1 MKINKLYIRGFGKIE
16 NFELDLS
23 KNINVIY
30 GPNES
35 GKSTLMGFI
44 KAGLFGL
51 KGGRTDKEGLA
62 AEIKRYRPWSNS
74 RYGGYIN
81 FELDNHTAY
90 RIDRDFESNSVKLYD
105 SEFNEIT
112 AALSGSKDGRG
123 IAEKLIGVN
132 EGLFEKTV
140 FIRQLGTKIDASSSK
155 DLIDRISNIGQSGF
169 EDISYKKANTALKEA
184 LKSQVGTE
192 RSYTRPL
199 DIISKRLG
207 ELQQLQI
214 KIMQEKET
222 RLALMDT
229 LKELDTDIA
238 IIQQKEKLLSLTA
251 EFNSVKEKLL
261 YQKGKQDELQYLN
274 DGVALIKTNIKRLSV
289 DKETLT
295 EELLKAAEQK
305 AGLEKDLKEEEY
317 PETEKD
323 LEGLKKLIK
332 VCDICGVVTL
342 TSMLATVWCALSPRL
357 FPIHISAIP
366 LIAFIAI
373 VIFRS
378 SKQTSFVKLD
388 KLKAARAKR
397 VVELKCQLESVLGVK
412 AIADNQLTGL
422 NERLNIERS
431 QYEQQLK
438 RLESMRLTYRSQD
451 LDELERRAD
460 ELSSGILKL
469 LEEVSVNLLESEAA
483 LVEKVLEDFKSS
495 PDMELNRLKNFYSE
509 QLQQK
514 KIERAGLD
522 YQVNKISSAVEAQ
535 AVELEMNRLTQQK
548 KALEQRGEALSIA
561 MATLDE
567 ASKEVQKKLLPVMNS
582 TFTKT
587 FENLT
592 SQRYQDTRAGDQLN
606 IMLHHP
612 DSDLIVPVSALSNG
626 TIDQLYLSLR
636 IAVTETVFNIK
647 ERLPLILDEPFA
659 QYDDKR
665 TENALK
671 LISELGKKQQVII
684 FTCKQREIE
693 MIENLGLAAS
703 CKICSLTQ
711 R

>member
-1 MKINKLYIRGFGKIE
+1 MKINKLYIRGFGKVE
-16 NFELDLS
+16 NLELDLS
-23 KNINVIY
+23 KNINIIY

-35 GKSTLMGFI
+35 GKSTLMSFI

-74 RYGGYIN
+74 RYGGFIN

-90 RIDRDFESNSVKLYD
+90 RIDRDFDNNSLKLYD
-105 SEFNEIT
+105 SDFNEIT

-140 FIRQLGTKIDASSSK
+140 FVRQLGTKIDASSSK

-169 EDISYKKANTALKEA
+169 EDISYKKASTALKEA

-199 DIISKRLG
+199 DIINRRLG

-214 KIMQEKET
+214 KIVQEKES

-238 IIQQKEKLLSLTA
+238 IIRQKEKLFSLAA
-251 EFNSVKEKLL
+251 EFSSVKEKLL
-261 YQKGKQDELQYLN
+261 YQKDKQDELQYLN
-274 DGVALIKTNIKRLSV
+274 DGITLIKTNIKRLSE

-295 EELLKAAEQK
+295 EELQKAAGQK
-305 AGLEKDLKEEEY
+305 AGLEKYLKEAEH
-317 PETEKD
+317 PGTEKD

-332 VCDICGVVTL
+332 LCDIFGVVTL
-342 TSMLATVWCALSPRL
+342 TTLLATVWCALSPKL
-357 FPIHISAIP
+357 FPVYISAIP
-366 LIAFIAI
+366 SIVFIAL

-388 KLKAARAKR
+388 KQKAARSER
-397 VVELKCQLESVLGVK
+397 VAELQRQLESVLGVET
-412 AIADNQLTGL
+412 IADNQLTGL

-431 QYEQQLK
+431 QYEQQVK
-438 RLESMRLTYRSQD
+438 RLESMRLTYKSED
-451 LDELERRAD
+451 LDQLERRAD
-460 ELSSGILKL
+460 ELSAGILNL
-469 LEEVSVNLLESEAA
+469 LEEVSEKFPESEAN
-483 LVEKVLEDFKSS
+483 LIENVLEDIKLN

-522 YQVNKISSAVEAQ
+522 YQVTKTSSGVDAE

-561 MATLDE
+561 MATLEE

-612 DSDLIVPVSALSNG
+612 DSDLIVPVPALSNG
-626 TIDQLYLSLR
+626 TIDQLYLALR

-659 QYDDKR
+659 QYDDNR

-684 FTCKQREIE
+684 FTCKQREVE
-693 MIENLGLAAS
+693 MIGDLGLAAT
-703 CKICSLTQ
+703 CKICSLT
-711 R
+711 

>member
-16 NFELDLS
+16 NFDLDLS

-44 KAGLFGL
+44 KAVLFGL

-74 RYGGYIN
+74 RYGGYVN
-81 FELDNHTAY
+81 FELDNYTAY
-90 RIDRDFESNSVKLYD
+90 RIDRDFENNSVKLYD

-140 FIRQLGTKIDASSSK
+140 FIRQLGTKIDTSSSK

-169 EDISYKKANTALKEA
+169 EDISYKKACTALKEA

-207 ELQQLQI
+207 ELRQLQI
-214 KIMQEKET
+214 KIMQEKES

-229 LKELDTDIA
+229 LKELDADIA
-238 IIQQKEKLLSLTA
+238 IIQQKEKLLSLAA
-251 EFNSVKEKLL
+251 EFSSVKEKLL
-261 YQKGKQDELQYLN
+261 YQRDKQDELQYLN
-274 DGVALIKTNIKRLSV
+274 DGITLVKTNIKRLAE

-295 EELLKAAEQK
+295 EELQKAAEQK
-305 AGLEKDLKEEEY
+305 AGLEKNLEEAKH
-317 PETEKD
+317 PGTEKD

-332 VCDICGVVTL
+332 LCDICGVVTL
-342 TSMLATVWCALSPRL
+342 TALLVTVWCALSPKI
-357 FPIHISAIP
+357 FSIYISGIP
-366 LIAFIAI
+366 STVFIAI
-373 VIFRS
+373 VIFRI

-388 KLKAARAKR
+388 KLKAVRSER
-397 VVELKCQLESVLGVK
+397 VAELQRQLESVLGVK

-422 NERLNIERS
+422 DERLNIEQS

-438 RLESMRLTYRSQD
+438 RLESMRLTYRRKD

-460 ELSSGILKL
+460 ELSAGILKL
-469 LEEVSVNLLESEAA
+469 LEEVSEKLPEGEAT
-483 LVEKVLEDFKSS
+483 LIENVLEDIKLS
-495 PDMELNRLKNFYSE
+495 PDIELNRLRNFYSE

-522 YQVNKISSAVEAQ
+522 YQVKKNSSGVDAE
-535 AVELEMNRLTQQK
+535 AVELEMNRLTHQK

-561 MATLDE
+561 MATLEE

-582 TFTKT
+582 TFTTT

-592 SQRYQDTRAGDQLN
+592 SQRYKDTRAGDQLN

-612 DSDLIVPVSALSNG
+612 DSDFIVPVSALSNG
-626 TIDQLYLSLR
+626 TIDQLYLALR

-693 MIENLGLAAS
+693 MIGDLGLSES
-703 CKICSLTQ
+703 CKICSLT
-711 R
+711 

>member
-51 KGGRTDKEGLA
+51 KGGRTDKEGLV
-62 AEIKRYRPWSNS
+62 AEIKRYKPWSNS

-81 FELDNHTAY
+81 FELDNYSAY

-112 AALSGSKDGRG
+112 AVFSGSKDGRG
-123 IAEKLIGVN
+123 ISEKLLGVN

-140 FIRQLGTKIDASSSK
+140 FVRQLGAKIDASSSR

-169 EDISYKKANTALKEA
+169 EDISYKKASTALKEA

-199 DIISKRLG
+199 DIISRRLG

-214 KIMQEKET
+214 KIVQEKESS
-222 RLALMDT
+222 LALMDT

-238 IIQQKEKLLSLTA
+238 IIQQKEKLLSLAA
-251 EFNSVKEKLL
+251 EFSSVKEKLL
-261 YQKGKQDELQYLN
+261 YHKDKQEELQYLN
-274 DGVALIKTNIKRLSV
+274 DGITLIMANIERLSQ
-289 DKETLT
+289 DKKALT
-295 EELLKAAEQK
+295 EELQKAAEQK
-305 AGLEKDLKEEEY
+305 VRLEKDLKEEEH
-317 PETEKD
+317 PGIEKD

-332 VCDICGVVTL
+332 LCDIFEVVTL
-342 TSMLATVWCALSPRL
+342 AVMLAIVWGALSLKL
-357 FPIHISAIP
+357 FPVHISAIP
-366 LIAFIAI
+366 AI
-373 VIFRS
+373 IFTAIGIFRS
-378 SKQTSFVKLD
+378 SKKTTYVKLD
-388 KLKAARAKR
+388 KQKATSSDRRA
-397 VVELKCQLESVLGVK
+397 ELQRQLDNVLGVK

-431 QYEQQLK
+431 QYQQQFK
-438 RLESMRLTYRSQD
+438 RLESMLLTYRSKD
-451 LDELERRAD
+451 LDQLERRAD
-460 ELSSGILKL
+460 ELSAGIIKL
-469 LEEVSVNLLESEAA
+469 LEEVSDSLPESEAA
-483 LVEKVLEDFKSS
+483 LIENVLEDRKLS
-495 PDMELNRLKNFYSE
+495 PDEELNRLKNFYSE
-509 QLQQK
+509 LLQQK

-522 YQVNKISSAVEAQ
+522 YQVNKISSGIDAE
-535 AVELEMNRLTQQK
+535 AVELEMGRLTQQK

-561 MATLDE
+561 MATLEE
-567 ASKEVQKKLLPVMNS
+567 ASKELQKKLLPVMNS
-582 TFTKT
+582 TFSKT

-606 IMLHHP
+606 IKLHHP

-626 TIDQLYLSLR
+626 TIDQLYLALR
-636 IAVTETVFNIK
+636 IAVTETVFSIK

-659 QYDDKR
+659 QYDDNR
-665 TENALK
+665 TQNALK

-693 MIENLGLAAS
+693 MIGDLGLAAS
-703 CKICSLTQ
+703 CKICSLT
-711 R
+711 